1 MSALVGL
8 QELREVW
15 EPPVAKPLDE
25 AVWQAWVKKGRA
37 RDRRNNAVTIKAVKW
52 VSLAG
57 LLAVA
62 GQWSHSTP
70 YEVVIRFVV
79 AGGSIVLMLQALD
92 TRHHAFSALFGA
104 LALLYNPVA
113 PLFSFSGDWQRLVV
127 LASAVPFLASLASLN
142 SKDGTI

>member
-15 EPPVAKPLDE
+15 EPPAAKPLDE

-37 RDRRNNAVTIKAVKW
+37 RDRRNKAVCLEAVKW

-62 GQWSHSTP
+62 GQWSHSAP

-79 AGGSIVLMLQALD
+79 AGGSIVLMLQALA
-92 TRHHAFSALFGA
+92 TRHYALAALFGA
-104 LALLYNPVA
+104 LALLYNPVE
-113 PLFSFSGDWQRLVV
+113 PLFSFSGDWPRLVV
-127 LASAVPFLASLASLN
+127 LASAVPFLASLASLK

>member
-1 MSALVGL
+1 MASM
-8 QELREVW
+8 
-15 EPPVAKPLDE
+15 DE
-25 AVWQAWVKKGRA
+25 EGPRAGQAQQRRDHKGREMGLTCGA
-37 RDRRNNAVTIKAVKW
+37 ACCGRTV
-52 VSLAG
+52 VSLY
-57 LLAVA
+57 
-62 GQWSHSTP
+62 P

-92 TRHHAFSALFGA
+92 TRHHAFAALFGA

-127 LASAVPFLASLASLN
+127 LASAVPFLASLPSLN

>member
-37 RDRRNNAVTIKAVKW
+37 RDRRNNAVTIKAAIW

-62 GQWSHSTP
+62 GQWSHATP
-70 YEVVIRFVV
+70 CEVVIRFVV
-79 AGGSIVLMLQALD
+79 AGGSIVLMLKALD